1 MSETQKDEFF
11 LNTKYEKGVNTI
23 NDTSKVSK
31 YKKRKNPTIIVFP
44 EIKNK
49 KNKNN
54 YYPESSKDVE
64 NSKGF

>member
-31 YKKRKNPTIIVFP
+31 YKKRKSPTIIVFP